1 MTRSQSRNFRSAS
14 PHENSDVSSAVLVVD
29 AVDSERGRNLG
40 ITVKR
45 ELYVYNH
52 QISPE
57 NYRHSPG
64 IHQQSQAGASNVY
77 QYIRDNSNHQV
88 NMTDSSTLKKSTWK
102 YGVIEVTSGSMR
114 AMLGIFPGMLQMD
127 CTYKTNKYNY
137 QLLTIVATYPFGQVQ
152 PVQYSLIG
160 TTTDMHEVD
169 VTKQKQS
176 EARVLCYHFHAI
188 KWLHETIRKSKRYGL
203 YPVDI
208 LNQTKHII
216 TNMNV
221 ERTQDS
227 YEMQR
232 VEFESLSCR
241 DDQRI
246 LQKERR
252 RLPRGG
258 VMAYCVDLPHFT
270 NHVEMFCSNVKQHV
284 KACFTMLDS
293 LELCI
298 SYSGRKRWNITL
310 KWGSQGHCV
319 TPPILKK

>member
-1 MTRSQSRNFRSAS
+1 MADTRQ
-14 PHENSDVSSAVLVVD
+14 VLVAKEVISVKRRNVSLKSQIQYVGIPEKD
-29 AVDSERGRNLG
+29 NPLVPQGAGPFQCKYIFTNGWPTQRGRNLG
-40 ITVKR
+40 ITVER

-88 NMTDSSTLKKSTWK
+88 NMTD
-102 YGVIEVTSGSMR
+102 VFTSGSMR
-114 AMLGIFPGMLQMD
+114 AMLGIFPGMLRMD

-160 TTTDMHEVD
+160 TTTV
-169 VTKQKQS
+169 
-176 EARVLCYHFHAI
+176 EAVGGCVLCYHFHTI

-203 YPVDI
+203 YPADI
-208 LNQTKHII
+208 LTQTKHII

-227 YEMQR
+227 YEMHR

-241 DDQRI
+241 DDQ
-246 LQKERR
+246 
-252 RLPRGG
+252 
-258 VMAYCVDLPHFT
+258 
-270 NHVEMFCSNVKQHV
+270 
-284 KACFTMLDS
+284 
-293 LELCI
+293 
-298 SYSGRKRWNITL
+298 
-310 KWGSQGHCV
+310 
-319 TPPILKK
+319 KKLWKYFKKN